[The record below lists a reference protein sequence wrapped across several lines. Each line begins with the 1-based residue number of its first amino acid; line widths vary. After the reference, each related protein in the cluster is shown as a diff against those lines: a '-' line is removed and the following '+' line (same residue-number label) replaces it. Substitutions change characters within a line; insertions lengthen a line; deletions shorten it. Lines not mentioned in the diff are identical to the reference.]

1 MNLNEIRF
9 EEPVRQN
16 LALLNRHY
24 YTQALKYRGEDLY
37 FATNWFNA
45 SNGVKNTDDN
55 KKELLTV
62 IPCDAK
68 KCIKQIEEI
77 AIRNGLKL
85 PVEFQSQDSN
95 AEIFKSLPDREF
107 HYLKLNYDCDFFDK
121 AGRVIKVETLNT
133 GDYRAI
139 IHVKGLYIGHH
150 PTGKLVSLQLRIS
163 QIQFAQRIPTCMFM
177 SIPAPKVPSPMP
189 LPISGMHNGV
199 PETPQ
204 PINETVMMNQPV
216 RRGRK
221 PTKLVRQNNMQDC
234 NPARMD
240 ALPPD
245 FFQEA
250 LMDLSSLQSTSTS
263 NV

>member
-1 MNLNEIRF
+1 MNLSEIRF

-16 LALLNRHY
+16 LQLLNRHY
-24 YTQALKYRGEDLY
+24 YTQALKYGGEDLY
-37 FATNWFNA
+37 FATNWFRD
-45 SNGVKNTDDN
+45 SGVKNTDDN
-55 KKELLTV
+55 KKELLTH

-68 KCIKQIEEI
+68 KCIKDIEEI
-77 AIRNGLKL
+77 AIRHGLKL

-95 AEIFKSLPDREF
+95 AEIFKNLPDRES

-121 AGRVIKVETLNT
+121 AGRVVKVETLSM

-150 PTGKLVSLQLRIS
+150 PTGKLVSLQLRIA
-163 QIQFAQRIPTCMFM
+163 QIQFSQRMPTCMFM
-177 SIPAPKVPSPMP
+177 SIPAPKVPSLMS
-189 LPISGMHNGV
+189 LPISGMQNNV

-204 PINETVMMNQPV
+204 PVHETVLLNQPV

-234 NPARMD
+234 NAARMD
-240 ALPPD
+240 VLPPD

-250 LMDLSSLQSTSTS
+250 MMDLSSLQSASTS